1 MKVEMVSNRYEM
13 LSHRYEMQTPPKPDA
28 NPHGESGEQRA
39 GGQKRPQTQKRG
51 QCGERG
57 AHVAIGR
64 SAGHRFNRFISML
77 NYAPR
82 YFPSRDFRLP

>member
-1 MKVEMVSNRYEM
+1 MYV
-13 LSHRYEMQTPPKPDA
+13 HTP
-28 NPHGESGEQRA
+28 RA
-39 GGQKRPQTQKRG
+39 GQHAQSYVDSSGAQFRNCQDGGKRRGAKKTTDPKRG